1 MRHGYAHGLL
11 RASALHK
18 PLPRLNRALLPTT
31 TTPGDRNKHAGNNA
45 REQKNYP
52 RFYALNPSM
61 VKWFLSARQ
70 QQPKGVENMKDVQT
84 KYAEL
89 DDIISEMDYIDT
101 LAWLISY
108 EGLNSE
114 TLDWVARELDE
125 DTDGMDLDQQV
136 EHLGGIMDGMD
147 IDPLAWITNCAGL
160 NDEVLDWVA
169 EQVGYEFDEDED

>member
-1 MRHGYAHGLL
+1 
-11 RASALHK
+11 
-18 PLPRLNRALLPTT
+18 
-31 TTPGDRNKHAGNNA
+31 
-45 REQKNYP
+45 
-52 RFYALNPSM
+52 
-61 VKWFLSARQ
+61 
-70 QQPKGVENMKDVQT
+70 MKDVQD

-89 DDIISEMDYIDT
+89 DNIISETDYIDT

-114 TLDWVARELDE
+114 TLEWVARELDE
-125 DTDGMDLDQQV
+125 DIDGMDIDQQV

-169 EQVGYEFDEDED
+169 EQVGYEFDEDEDEDEDE